1 MGLLI
6 TGNLQKK
13 DIVSNQQVKLFTE
26 EALSLLVA
34 VLKKLFERTP

>member
-13 DIVSNQQVKLFTE
+13 DIVSNQQVKLFME

-34 VLKKLFERTP
+34 ILKKLFERTP